1 MRTNPSRSKMY
12 EKNHQI
18 HEKSPSQSN
27 AEVIV
32 RMFPSDANPAGNVF
46 GGEILKHIDMVAGIV
61 AQRHSQS
68 NAVTVSMDSVTFL
81 KPVFVGNVLK
91 LNARINYVHK
101 SSMEIEVKVEAE
113 DIVTGIR
120 TITGT
125 AFVTFVALDNN
136 GKPKHVPQ
144 LSLKTDEDRIKF
156 KEGKARM
163 DKRIKNRTK

>member
-1 MRTNPSRSKMY
+1 MRVNHTKNMSPSSSI
-12 EKNHQI
+12 N
-18 HEKSPSQSN
+18 EKSPSESH

-68 NAVTVSMDSVTFL
+68 NAVTVSMDSVSFL

-91 LNARINYVHK
+91 LNARINYVHN

-125 AFVTFVALDNN
+125 AFVTFVGLDTN
-136 GKPKHVPQ
+136 GKPAPVPK
-144 LSLKTDEDRIKF
+144 LALKTDEDRTKF
-156 KEGKARM
+156 EEGKIRM
-163 DKRIKNRTK
+163 EKRLQSR